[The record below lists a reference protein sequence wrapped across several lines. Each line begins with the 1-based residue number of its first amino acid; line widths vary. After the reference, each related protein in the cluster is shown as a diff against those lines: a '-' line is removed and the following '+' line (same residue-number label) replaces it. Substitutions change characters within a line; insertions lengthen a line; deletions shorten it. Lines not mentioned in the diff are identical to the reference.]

1 MRQKWIRAVA
11 LITALLLLLCGCGGG
26 GGGSQGNE
34 GGENQNVQHANRTED
49 GKIELVF
56 WMTYG
61 DGSYDGLNELV
72 NQFNASSDKYVL
84 RMEYGGTAENV
95 RQKLRF
101 LDKKDY
107 PSLFTGAPNAIYEF
121 ANAEHIVPLQDFLD
135 KDTAWKRCV
144 VSEDPG
150 QECVGGVR
158 LNQ

>member
-34 GGENQNVQHANRTED
+34 GGEYENVQHANRTED

-121 ANAEHIVPLQDFLD
+121 ANAEHIVPLQEFLN
-135 KDTAWKRCV
+135 KDTDKW
-144 VSEDPG
+144 
-150 QECVGGVR
+150 
-158 LNQ
+158 